1 MITNT
6 DMTLYHKT
14 LDENTRLEKWV
25 RFYIENVWWY
35 GGKGVSTQ
43 KGYENANDVQVR
55 IPYGSNYIFNVD
67 NSMIEQN
74 IKGNMLTGKL
84 TIKLSDDKSSDYTLD
99 ITKFEVGDIIVK
111 GKINQDIISQ
121 SDLSNYKDV
130 YNITA
135 ISNNTFGNNQHIHLG
150 GK

>member
-1 MITNT
+1 MITNS

-14 LDENTRLEKWV
+14 LDENTRLEKWI

-43 KGYENANDVQVR
+43 KGYENANDVQIR
-55 IPYGSNYIFNVD
+55 IPYGINYIVDVD
-67 NSMIEQN
+67 NSLIEKN
-74 IKGNMLTGKL
+74 SKGNMLTGRL
-84 TIKLSDDKSSDYTLD
+84 TIKLSDDKSAETTLD

-111 GKINQDIISQ
+111 GKISHDIELQ
-121 SDLSNYKDV
+121 SDLSDYKDV
-130 YNITA
+130 YNITS
-135 ISNNTFGNNQHIHLG
+135 ISNNTFGNNPHIHLG